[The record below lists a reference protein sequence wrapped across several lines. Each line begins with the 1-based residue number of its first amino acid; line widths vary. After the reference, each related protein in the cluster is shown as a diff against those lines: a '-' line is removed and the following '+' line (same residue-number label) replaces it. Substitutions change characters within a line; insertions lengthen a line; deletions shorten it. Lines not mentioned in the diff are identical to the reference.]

1 MIRADFRSDRHAA
14 LSESFPPDKPKF
26 LAPAKKR
33 PAKPLRAR
41 VAQALRRGAENFCSP
56 IH

>member
-1 MIRADFRSDRHAA
+1 MSRADFRSGRHAL
-14 LSESFPPDKPKF
+14 LSESFPPEKPKF

-41 VAQALRRGAENFCSP
+41 LAQAMRRVAENFCSP
-56 IH
+56 MR